1 MQVSCADERIA
12 PVVARPRE
20 HDDASASLRQH
31 RGGEIGRRGAG
42 ALHESIVRVPRFDR
56 TERVDREH
64 GLEVVKSHARAARS
78 SVVEQSTPIA
88 V

>member
-1 MQVSCADERIA
+1 
-12 PVVARPRE
+12 
-20 HDDASASLRQH
+20 
-31 RGGEIGRRGAG
+31 
-42 ALHESIVRVPRFDR
+42 VRVPRFDR